1 MLRCVSDKI
10 IKLKFD
16 LKYSSLGM
24 LLLLLFVVGRLD
36 LLILNVITF
45 LWREIDHIEPL
56 NLILEPSLSE
66 F

>member
-1 MLRCVSDKI
+1 M
-10 IKLKFD
+10 KFD
-16 LKYSSLGM
+16 LKYSSLGVLV
-24 LLLLLFVVGRLD
+24 LLLLVVGRLD

-45 LWREIDHIEPL
+45 LWREIDHVEPL